1 MGSKIPGIPWDPM
14 GFAFPS
20 PRPSL
25 WARVGFSVRTISYFF
40 LCWDTLEK
48 TSKNEIHDP
57 LLRRV
62 FPVFRAM
69 DDEVGKERRFLFGCQ
84 LCREE
89 GEHPFK
95 VDDCHSRN
103 LQCHPD
109 HSLSKRR
116 KTMSSSP
123 TPTEQSS
130 LFDSPIW
137 RNMRKAE
144 GSIETKDKG
153 RIQSCKNTVL
163 WRKGTETS
171 KTLLH
176 PQQRG
181 HSLSCR

>member
-1 MGSKIPGIPWDPM
+1 MEADSCGSDVSLTKSKSKSKKVDP
-14 GFAFPS
+14 A
-20 PRPSL
+20 
-25 WARVGFSVRTISYFF
+25 
-40 LCWDTLEK
+40 CWDTLEK
-48 TSKNEIHDP
+48 TSRNEIHDP

-103 LQCHPD
+103 LRRHMTRCHPD

-144 GSIETKDKG
+144 ALRQKTKDEFNLALCCVDAL
-153 RIQSCKNTVL
+153 RPFSEL
-163 WRKGTETS
+163 S
-171 KTLLH
+171 KE
-176 PQQRG
+176 
-181 HSLSCR
+181 SSAC